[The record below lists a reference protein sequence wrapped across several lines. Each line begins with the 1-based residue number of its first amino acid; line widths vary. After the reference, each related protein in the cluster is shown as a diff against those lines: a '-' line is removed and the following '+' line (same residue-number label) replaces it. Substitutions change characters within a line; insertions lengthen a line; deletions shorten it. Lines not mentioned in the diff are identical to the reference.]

1 MCVWVSAC
9 VRASERVTISSD
21 WALFFAMHS
30 NLEKQH
36 ITVHSFSSD
45 LAEDWGNIKLN
56 ELGRQT

>member
-1 MCVWVSAC
+1 M
-9 VRASERVTISSD
+9 RASERVTISSD

-36 ITVHSFSSD
+36 IRVHSSSSD